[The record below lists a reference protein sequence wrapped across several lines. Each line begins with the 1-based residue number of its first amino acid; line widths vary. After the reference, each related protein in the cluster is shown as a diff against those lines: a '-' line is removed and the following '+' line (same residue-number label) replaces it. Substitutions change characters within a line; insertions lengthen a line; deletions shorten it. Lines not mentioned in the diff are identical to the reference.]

1 MNSIKL
7 RLLLEQFFIEDIGER
22 DVTSELIFGK
32 ENKGSLVL
40 ISKDEGIFC
49 GEQIIQTGFRLLDE
63 DSQII
68 MNVKDGDKVVKGQEL
83 ALITGRVSALLKAER
98 VVLNLIQRMSGIATK
113 TNEAVRV
120 LDSAKTRICD
130 TRKTTPGLRMLEKY
144 AVRCG
149 GGFNHRYGLY
159 DAVMIKDNHISFAG
173 SISNAVEAVRSNLGH
188 MVKVEVEIETK
199 DQLLEAI
206 ESKADCIMFDNRP
219 PEQIKEW
226 IGNVPAGILT
236 EASGGIT
243 LDNLHS
249 YRDCGVDY
257 ISLGFLTHSVKSLD
271 ISAKVMTETKG
282 AAEYEYFGGARS
294 EI

>member
-63 DSQII
+63 GCQII
-68 MNVKDGDKVVKGQEL
+68 LHVKDGDKVVKGQEL
-83 ALITGRVSALLKAER
+83 ALITGRVSGLLKAER
-98 VVLNLIQRMSGIATK
+98 VVLNLVQRMSGIATK
-113 TNEAVRV
+113 TSEAVRV

-173 SISNAVEAVRSNLGH
+173 SISSAVEAVRSNLGH

-206 ESKADCIMFDNRP
+206 DSKADCIMFDNRP

-226 IGNVPAGILT
+226 IGNVPTGILT

-243 LDNLHS
+243 IDNLHS

-271 ISAKVMTETKG
+271 ISAKVMAETKG
-282 AAEYEYFGGARS
+282 AAEYEFFGGARS

>member
-32 ENKGSLVL
+32 DSKGSLVL
-40 ISKDEGIFC
+40 IAKDEGIFC
-49 GEQIIQTGFRLLDE
+49 GEQIIHTGFKLLDE
-63 DSQII
+63 SSQITV
-68 MNVKDGDKVVKGQEL
+68 NVRDGDKVVKGQEL
-83 ALITGRVSALLKAER
+83 ALITGSVSALLKAER
-98 VVLNLIQRMSGIATK
+98 VVLNLVQRMSGIATK

-206 ESKADCIMFDNRP
+206 ALRVDCIMFDNRP
-219 PEQIKEW
+219 PEQIQEW
-226 IGNVPAGILT
+226 IGCVPEGIST

-271 ISAKVMTETKG
+271 ISAKVMAETKG
-282 AAEYEYFGGARS
+282 DVHYEYIGGARS
-294 EI
+294 QI